1 MKDRKTSSLFS
12 GNPSGKNGNN
22 FLFMRILKYPELMDK
37 IIIINSYD
45 LNKNM
50 VSKLP
55 YRESKKLKKY
65 EK

>member
-1 MKDRKTSSLFS
+1 
-12 GNPSGKNGNN
+12 
-22 FLFMRILKYPELMDK
+22 MDK